1 MKRELRNLADGML
14 SLRKITICWKIWIQL
29 KLKNNH
35 TENIWT
41 TVWQAVSNTRHN
53 FNAYGKFNI
62 IEQVNNLFAS
72 TLPVVKAKN
81 INRNTT
87 KMRKAMETIY
97 IYLLTDKTNE
107 PRVLQ
112 VISSFHLTE
121 QITFVPEIVRPLPEW
136 LVLVEHECIIWFL
149 GTSVI
154 NFPWKLGACHLR
166 LTMHLNL
173 INLWL

>member
-1 MKRELRNLADGML
+1 MECCLCEKLQYVGKSEYSLNLRI
-14 SLRKITICWKIWIQL
+14 ITRRTYGPPCDKQFQIP
-29 KLKNNH
+29 
-35 TENIWT
+35 
-41 TVWQAVSNTRHN
+41 RHN

-72 TLPVVKAKN
+72 TLPVVKTKN
-81 INRNTT
+81 INWNTT

-136 LVLVEHECIIWFL
+136 LVLVELECIIWFL

-154 NFPWKLGACHLR
+154 NFPRKLGACHLR